1 MGFRC
6 FTINKIGQQEIGV
19 QKKKSVSDGFSSN
32 HGVLDIKHRC
42 IIPNIGVFTT
52 CSKCI
57 SYYIIS
63 CHIISYHIIYI
74 VYHIRS
80 YHIVVFFIVSSFLF
94 KLQGEI
100 RWLVNSMLLSAIHG
114 PVDQINDPAIAKLVY
129 LVDKYIVNQ
138 C

>member
-52 CSKCI
+52 CCN
-57 SYYIIS
+57 
-63 CHIISYHIIYI
+63 HIISY
-74 VYHIRS
+74 RS
-80 YHIVVFFIVSSFLF
+80 FFIVSSFLF